1 MSITLSYQKSSS
13 DDAAV
18 EDQLEDEQANSTRL
32 EGIENPTPPAACN
45 LSKGGQGNQRGQKVG
60 SVVDEDSPGTV
71 TVSIYEL
78 KFSWARL
85 ILSLFVQ
92 IANFEIWT

>member
-1 MSITLSYQKSSS
+1 MSLSIKSSS
-13 DDAAV
+13 DAAV
-18 EDQLEDEQANSTRL
+18 ENQLEDEPANTTSMG
-32 EGIENPTPPAACN
+32 GIEYPTCN
-45 LSKGGQGNQRGQKVG
+45 LSKDGQDNQRGQKVG
-60 SVVDEDSPGTV
+60 SVVDEDSPGMV

-78 KFSWARL
+78 EFSWARL

>member
-32 EGIENPTPPAACN
+32 EAIENPTPPAACN
-45 LSKGGQGNQRGQKVG
+45 LSKDGQDNQRGQKVG
-60 SVVDEDSPGTV
+60 SVVDEDSPGMV
-71 TVSIYEL
+71 TVFIHEL
-78 KFSWARL
+78 MISFEKYSRY
-85 ILSLFVQ
+85 LFK
-92 IANFEIWT
+92 